1 MLVLFK
7 RIALDWILVKGNFIL
22 KVINFVV
29 LIPFVLV
36 FTFYYLDTRSYSP
49 ANLIDSEN
57 LYSVQQEVEPHE
69 DPSLLWSVYMHYMD
83 PGNQH
88 MAISKSGRDRAAL
101 VAILGYLLLNGL
113 LVSTLI
119 NWFDRRREQWLKG
132 EVRYG
137 CFLKIHPHYVI
148 IGGNDMVSGL
158 VKQIFLRD
166 RNAYVL
172 IQTSGNVEKF
182 RAELFSDLSERQ
194 QKRII
199 IYYGNRTSPDDI
211 RDLKL
216 GLSTKEFYLLGEDS
230 RTDDLESYHDC
241 MNMDCLQ
248 LVYENYSKAMF
259 AGHRKLLCR
268 VMFEHQTTFAVF
280 QYSEISSN
288 IHQYIDFNPFNY
300 YEMWAQKVLVNKS
313 LKCDKT
319 CTYLPLEGT
328 ECISSDS
335 DKHVH
340 LFIVGMSRMGV
351 AMAIE
356 AAHMAHYPNFVTKN
370 IRTKITFIDSD
381 AKTQKELFMRRFA
394 DLFKLSR
401 WTYRSLD
408 EQGNLAT
415 VNTYVPTEYEYLGG
429 DFMDIEWEF
438 INGGIETKSIQDY
451 IKSSSQQ
458 KDSIV
463 TIAVCLPDPGRA
475 LAAALYFDREIYSHV
490 SQILVYNRYSDAL
503 VRNMNHHEGGKL
515 NPYQNK
521 LRPFGMAS
529 CCYDSQIITDAE
541 YIGVEIGKEYD
552 KIYSQEENVN
562 EGKTLGKSQVAKWW
576 SNLYAANTMWTKL
589 RSLRWEEGKTIED
602 KELDILA
609 NAEHGRWNM
618 EQLLIGYRP
627 LTETEQKDV
636 LSNMSLKGPKKSE
649 MAHLDIC
656 SCKRLEEIDARTIKF
671 DTGLTKILPEIYKS
685 LSKK

>member
-1 MLVLFK
+1 MM
-7 RIALDWILVKGNFIL
+7 
-22 KVINFVV
+22 
-29 LIPFVLV
+29 
-36 FTFYYLDTRSYSP
+36 RS
-49 ANLIDSEN
+49 
-57 LYSVQQEVEPHE
+57 LYS
-69 DPSLLWSVYMHYMD
+69 
-83 PGNQH
+83 G
-88 MAISKSGRDRAAL
+88 
-101 VAILGYLLLNGL
+101 
-113 LVSTLI
+113 
-119 NWFDRRREQWLKG
+119 
-132 EVRYG
+132 
-137 CFLKIHPHYVI
+137 
-148 IGGNDMVSGL
+148 VSGL
-158 VKQIFLRD
+158 K
-166 RNAYVL
+166 
-172 IQTSGNVEKF
+172 T
-182 RAELFSDLSERQ
+182 
-194 QKRII
+194 
-199 IYYGNRTSPDDI
+199 
-211 RDLKL
+211 
-216 GLSTKEFYLLGEDS
+216 
-230 RTDDLESYHDC
+230 
-241 MNMDCLQ
+241 
-248 LVYENYSKAMF
+248 
-259 AGHRKLLCR
+259 
-268 VMFEHQTTFAVF
+268 HQTKMDVIGNNIANVNTASFKSQSITF
-280 QYSEISSN
+280 SELMYQTTQAASGANPETGRAGTNARQIGLGVKTGAISTS
-288 IHQYIDFNPFNY
+288 IETAGATQSTGNPFDIKITG
-300 YEMWAQKVLVNKS
+300 EA
-313 LKCDKT
+313 
-319 CTYLPLEGT
+319 
-328 ECISSDS
+328 
-335 DKHVH
+335 
-340 LFIVGMSRMGV
+340 LFIVSNGQD
-351 AMAIE
+351 
-356 AAHMAHYPNFVTKN
+356 
-370 IRTKITFIDSD
+370 TFFTRDGSFYVD
-381 AKTQKELFMRRFA
+381 G
-394 DLFKLSR
+394 
-401 WTYRSLD
+401 
-408 EQGNLAT
+408 QGNLAI

-627 LTETEQKDV
+627 LTETEQNEV
-636 LSNMSLKGPKKSE
+636 LADISLKGPKKSE

-656 SCKRLEEIDARTIKF
+656 SCERLEEIDARTIKF